1 VNHGAIAESQDLM
14 LEVHRNDTAE
24 ARIIK
29 KSVTHSNRKIH
40 NPIYHLTPS
49 VMDTIMESPAN
60 FEGSARV
67 EGAMRGRLCG
77 PPHV

>member
-1 VNHGAIAESQDLM
+1 MS
-14 LEVHRNDTAE
+14 EVHRNDTAE

-29 KSVTHSNRKIH
+29 KSVTHSDRKIH
-40 NPIYHLTPS
+40 SPIYHLTPS
-49 VMDTIMESPAN
+49 VMNTIMESTTS
-60 FEGSARV
+60 ELRRVRV